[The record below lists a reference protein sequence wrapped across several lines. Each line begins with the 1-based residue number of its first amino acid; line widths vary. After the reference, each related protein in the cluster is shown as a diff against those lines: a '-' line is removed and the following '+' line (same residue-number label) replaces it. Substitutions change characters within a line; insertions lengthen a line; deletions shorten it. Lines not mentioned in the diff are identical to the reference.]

1 MKSIMCSGNSININ
15 LCCRNQTREP
25 SSRKRSPE
33 NTVDSEAERKRQRL
47 AKLAAW
53 KQQKDD
59 RGQKNSSQQQDSEPR
74 PQSEAKQEAWWVW
87 HTGLATRDFTAEDD
101 P

>member
-1 MKSIMCSGNSININ
+1 MKAIMYSGNSINIS

-33 NTVDSEAERKRQRL
+33 HGVNSEAERKRQRL

-59 RGQKNSSQQQDSEPR
+59 RGQKSSSQQQNSEQR
-74 PQSEAKQEAWWVW
+74 PQSEAKQEAW
-87 HTGLATRDFTAEDD
+87 
-101 P
+101 